1 MPLDLAARDYVKQL
15 LRAGLRPSERLANN
29 ILHGGE
35 AAISPLIDLAVD
47 VGLLDEDPPD
57 MYAPLHALRLLGE
70 LRSPRMIEPLLNQLP
85 IESISESDAFDLWM
99 QEVPQI
105 LGRLGGAGVAP
116 LWEYADDASHA
127 TDARGIA
134 LLALAYATAVDESL
148 RDEIVTGLRE
158 RLARS
163 DDRDLNAYLT
173 RALSYR
179 GVASAYSEV
188 MARYRAGAVNQEIT
202 PAALVR
208 QLILAS
214 GRNMLDCAKHPLW
227 ERYDEHG
234 PRDQQDEE

>member
-1 MPLDLAARDYVKQL
+1 MPLDLATRDYVKQL
-15 LRAGLRPSERLANN
+15 LRAGLRPSERLASN

-85 IESISESDAFDLWM
+85 LEASTESDALDLWM
-99 QEVPQI
+99 QEAPQI
-105 LGRLGGAGVAP
+105 LGRLGGAAVAQ
-116 LWEYADDASHA
+116 LWEYADDAGHD
-127 TDARGIA
+127 TGGRGMA
-134 LLALAYATAVDESL
+134 LLALAYATAVDETL
-148 RDEIVTGLRE
+148 RAEIIAGLRE

-173 RALSYR
+173 RSLSYL
-179 GVASAYSEV
+179 GVAAAYQEV

-214 GRNMLDCAKHPLW
+214 GREILACANHPLW

-234 PRDQQDEE
+234 PREEQDEE